1 MLCDVVPISAG
12 RSAAAATRRPTP
24 DPTTRTELGQLV
36 DGLQVLALTRP
47 IALVVIKKLVIGL
60 LADSTSPGA

>member
-12 RSAAAATRRPTP
+12 RSAAAAIRRPTP
-24 DPTTRTELGQLV
+24 TPATRTDLGQLV

-47 IALVVIKKLVIGL
+47 VALAVINKLVLGL
-60 LADSTSPGA
+60 LADSPSPGA

>member
-24 DPTTRTELGQLV
+24 DLTARTDLGQLV

-47 IALVVIKKLVIGL
+47 IALIVIKKLVIGL
-60 LADSTSPGA
+60 LSESTTGV